1 VIAILA
7 SALLAIGLAIFAYP
21 LLRRTAPRQ
30 DGRGTGAVVDFQE
43 RYRNAL
49 ADLQDAETDW
59 QIGNLSP
66 SDYELARDRH
76 RRAAAE
82 ALRGITA
89 LADAREQ
96 IRAEL
101 AREVASAT
109 GSHVVDRTVVRPA
122 TNGHRYDA
130 AEVIPLAQPARAR
143 RPIIPAPLLIG
154 LGATLAAIAAIVGLY
169 VRIQGVQ
176 ANQMPLSTLPIA
188 HAHVITLEGDG
199 RISVGHHGGLLQSQD
214 GRNWQPVVSEGEI
227 MALVREPNGRG
238 ELALGHDTLLVRDSR
253 DAPWRPLEHDLTGTD
268 VHGAGVGTRGI
279 YAYVEQRGLFLSRE
293 PGVWE
298 LTGPPLRE
306 SVGGLAVL
314 PGPEADDVF
323 VTANGTLLRT
333 RDGGRTWSSAA
344 GAASMA
350 LGGAVQAVAADSGT
364 GQLYA
369 GTSDGVYRS
378 DTSGSSWTRLPFR
391 GSVRAVAARGAQ
403 IALVDEERRFFLSR
417 DGGGSW
423 VAP

>member
-1 VIAILA
+1 
-7 SALLAIGLAIFAYP
+7 
-21 LLRRTAPRQ
+21 
-30 DGRGTGAVVDFQE
+30 
-43 RYRNAL
+43 
-49 ADLQDAETDW
+49 
-59 QIGNLSP
+59 
-66 SDYELARDRH
+66 
-76 RRAAAE
+76 
-82 ALRGITA
+82 
-89 LADAREQ
+89 
-96 IRAEL
+96 
-101 AREVASAT
+101 
-109 GSHVVDRTVVRPA
+109 
-122 TNGHRYDA
+122 
-130 AEVIPLAQPARAR
+130 
-143 RPIIPAPLLIG
+143 
-154 LGATLAAIAAIVGLY
+154 
-169 VRIQGVQ
+169 
-176 ANQMPLSTLPIA
+176 
-188 HAHVITLEGDG
+188 
-199 RISVGHHGGLLQSQD
+199 
-214 GRNWQPVVSEGEI
+214 
-227 MALVREPNGRG
+227 
-238 ELALGHDTLLVRDSR
+238 
-253 DAPWRPLEHDLTGTD
+253 
-268 VHGAGVGTRGI
+268 
-279 YAYVEQRGLFLSRE
+279 
-293 PGVWE
+293 VWE